1 MPEVDKESQGPA
13 ETVKDLEDLEE
24 SEALAVDVLLDL
36 QDVVDMTDKGLC
48 SPENW
53 PPKHSS
59 QFVEEFKQEEV
70 EPAESTTEDS
80 TVPLPPPLP
89 KVIGTIEPARRSSR
103 SGKRNGNY
111 PSWCSAQPLR
121 GC

>member
-1 MPEVDKESQGPA
+1 MEVIQVEDDGQTQAEYDVVPEVDKESQGTA

-24 SEALAVDVLLDL
+24 SEALAADVLLGL
-36 QDVVDMTDKGLC
+36 QDMIDMTEQGLC

-80 TVPLPPPLP
+80 TVPPPPP
-89 KVIGTIEPARRSSR
+89 PPRKVIGTIKPA
-103 SGKRNGNY
+103 
-111 PSWCSAQPLR
+111 
-121 GC
+121 